1 MTVSPSW
8 PWHLVFLWAQRQ
20 TLQNPPPPL
29 TYQQSRPKSRTGF
42 IPVGRIHDSCYN
54 HLHCRRQQYLE
65 RIVDDVN
72 DLSQTSPKERAQTQK
87 AWESERNSLESD
99 RGRGRSERRAD
110 AKQMLVGFT
119 GGSRASV
126 YAGFD
131 RQAPHLTGPQ
141 RSAEARAE
149 RGADQVAATVFL
161 HGKLGTLWIEQKA
174 LKRIHSVLSAPS
186 SASRLF
192 SVQSDGVLCD
202 VVSARVLLYSTLQFD
217 IFGSSVELSSNPE
230 LYSHR
235 RSSSDPVSPSV
246 MSELI
251 TSGQL

>member
-8 PWHLVFLWAQRQ
+8 PWILVFLWAQRQ
-20 TLQNPPPPL
+20 TLQNPSPPPL
-29 TYQQSRPKSRTGF
+29 TYQQCSPKSRTGF
-42 IPVGRIHDSCYN
+42 IPVGRIHDSRYN

-65 RIVDDVN
+65 HIVDDVN
-72 DLSQTSPKERAQTQK
+72 GSSQTSPKERAQTQR
-87 AWESERNSLESD
+87 AWEPERNSSESD

-131 RQAPHLTGPQ
+131 RQAPHLTEPQ

-174 LKRIHSVLSAPS
+174 LKRIHSALSAPS

-192 SVQSDGVLCD
+192 SLQFDGVLC
-202 VVSARVLLYSTLQFD
+202 VVMSASAYSTLEF
-217 IFGSSVELSSNPE
+217 
-230 LYSHR
+230 
-235 RSSSDPVSPSV
+235 
-246 MSELI
+246 
-251 TSGQL
+251 SGFLNGAFFKPRIILT